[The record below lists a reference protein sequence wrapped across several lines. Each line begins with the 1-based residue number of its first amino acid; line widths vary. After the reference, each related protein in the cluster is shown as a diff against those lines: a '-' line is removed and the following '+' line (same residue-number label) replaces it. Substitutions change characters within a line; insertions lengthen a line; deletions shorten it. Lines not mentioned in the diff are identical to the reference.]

1 MWTYLTTWK
10 PKVKSDYT
18 EKLRSLISFT
28 MFLFIQYRFIDT
40 ISYAK
45 NKKNDILYIKVNLKY
60 FVYSLIYRPDYISRL
75 DDLSFDMYQVRP
87 NIPCN
92 KMHTYWLVN
101 VSLSSDPPQESLKF
115 SGNKSNQ
122 LVLYWAYKETS
133 KCRFLW
139 KQNSASRKH
148 FRE

>member
-75 DDLSFDMYQVRP
+75 DDLSFDMYQVRL

-92 KMHTYWLVN
+92 NMNTYWLVN
-101 VSLSSDPPQESLKF
+101 ISLSSDPP
-115 SGNKSNQ
+115 
-122 LVLYWAYKETS
+122 
-133 KCRFLW
+133 RPFLE
-139 KQNSASRKH
+139 NNVPPYNNNLLML
-148 FRE
+148 